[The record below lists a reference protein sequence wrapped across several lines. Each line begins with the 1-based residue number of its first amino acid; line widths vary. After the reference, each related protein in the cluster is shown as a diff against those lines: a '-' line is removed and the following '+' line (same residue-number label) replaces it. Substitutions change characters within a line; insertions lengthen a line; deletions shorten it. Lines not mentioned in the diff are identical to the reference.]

1 MRITTPPAGARVPLD
16 SIDLADT
23 DLYTK
28 RDAHLVWQT
37 LRAERPIFWQEQA
50 RGEGFWAVT
59 RRADVRRV
67 LSEYETFS
75 SQGGTA
81 IAMLDSAD
89 PAAGLMMQATDPP
102 RHQHFREKMAH
113 PFSTRAVPAYA
124 RQARS
129 FARDAIAAA
138 ADGGVWDVADAF
150 SRLPMTVAA
159 TIMGLPQADIDP
171 LMRLAYASLAPR
183 DPRFSAGT
191 KAAAIATHYEIIGYF
206 DRIIGQRRKSPSAD
220 LISDLIAAEVEG
232 RRLTDDE
239 LVLNCLSLLLG
250 AVVTTSQV
258 VSSTFMGLA
267 GQQGGEGHWPPGT
280 PVQPAVEEA
289 LRWSSPVT
297 HFMRRACR
305 DTRMYG
311 QRIQAGEAVTAWIGS
326 ANRDET
332 VFERPYEID
341 LRRAP
346 NRHVVFGVGPHRCL
360 GTHLARLMLRESFTE
375 LIARIEAFELA
386 GEPGHLVSNEIAGVV
401 SLPLRVKLRP
411 GGPVPPVPPVP
422 PVSAGVAAVH
432 ASD

>member
-1 MRITTPPAGARVPLD
+1 MRITRPSPGARVPLD
-16 SIDLADT
+16 EINLADT

-28 RDAHLVWQT
+28 ADAHLVWQT
-37 LRAERPIFWQEQA
+37 LRAERPVFWQQQPK
-50 RGEGFWAVT
+50 GEGFWAVT

-67 LSEYETFS
+67 LSEHETFS
-75 SQGGTA
+75 SEGGTA
-81 IAMLDSAD
+81 IAMLDAPD
-89 PAAGLMMQATDPP
+89 PSAGLMMQATDPP

-113 PFSTRAVPAYA
+113 PFSTRAVPGYA

-129 FARDAIAAA
+129 FARDAIAPA
-138 ADGGVWDVADAF
+138 ADGGIWDVAGAF
-150 SRLPMTVAA
+150 ARLPMTLAA
-159 TIMGLPQADIDP
+159 TIMGLPAADVDP
-171 LMRLAYASLAPR
+171 LMRLAYASLAPL

-206 DRIIGQRRKSPSAD
+206 DRCICERKKNLSTD
-220 LISDLIAAEVEG
+220 LISDLIRAEVEG

-258 VSSTFMGLA
+258 ISATFMGMA
-267 GQQGGEGHWPPGT
+267 EQQGGEGHWAPDT
-280 PVQPAVEEA
+280 PVQSAVEEA

-297 HFMRRACR
+297 HFMRRAGR

-311 QRIQAGEAVTAWIGS
+311 ERIRAGEAVAAWIAS

-332 VFERPYEID
+332 VFERPYTID

-386 GEPGHLVSNEIAGVV
+386 GEPTHLVSNEIAGVV
-401 SLPLRVKLRP
+401 SLPLRVRLRP
-411 GGPVPPVPPVP
+411 GPR
-422 PVSAGVAAVH
+422 PVSEAA
-432 ASD
+432 AAAAATQARD